1 MRVESRLPASAGV
14 GFKPEHFTGLL
25 AADQPIGFIEI
36 HAENYMGAG
45 GLPHAQ
51 LHALCERYELS
62 VHGVALSIG
71 STQPLDGE
79 HLARLKTLCQRYR
92 PTSFSEHL
100 AWSSHG
106 EVYLNDLLPLPY
118 TEETL
123 RRVTEHI
130 DRVQNTLGRQMLLEN
145 PSTYVRFAESALPE
159 TEFLEAVARRTGC
172 GLLLDVNNVFVS
184 ACNHGESAER
194 YLERFPLAWVR
205 EIHLGGHD
213 EQSDDAG
220 APLLIDA
227 HGTPVADPVW
237 RLYASV
243 IERTGAVA
251 TLIEWDNDIPAWPEL
266 AREARTAARA
276 LDRANP
282 GLMPRFGRSPE
293 LPACSEAD
301 FRINTIPAG

>member
-1 MRVESRLPASAGV
+1 MRAESRLPASAGV
-14 GFKPEHFTGLL
+14 GFKPEHFSGLL
-25 AADQPIGFIEI
+25 APDQPIGFVEV

-51 LHALCERYELS
+51 LHALAERYALS

-71 STQPLDGE
+71 SPQPLDRE
-79 HLARLKTLCQRYR
+79 HLARLKMLCERYR
-92 PTSFSEHL
+92 PASFSEHL

-106 EVYLNDLLPLPY
+106 DVYLNDLLPLPC

-123 RRVTEHI
+123 GRVIEHV
-130 DRVQNTLGRQMLLEN
+130 DLVQDTLGRQMLLEN
-145 PSTYVRFAESALPE
+145 PSTYVRFAVTTIPE

-184 ACNHGESAER
+184 ARNHGESAER

-213 EQSDDAG
+213 EQSDEAG

-237 RLYASV
+237 ALYTSV
-243 IERTGAVA
+243 IARIGAVA
-251 TLIEWDNDIPAWPEL
+251 TLIEWDNDVPSWPVL
-266 AREARTAARA
+266 AREARTAARI
-276 LDRANP
+276 LD
-282 GLMPRFGRSPE
+282 
-293 LPACSEAD
+293 EAKL
-301 FRINTIPAG
+301 RKAG